1 MNNKISLLEKKIG
14 INFKDKKLLIKS
26 LTHKSFNSNN
36 NYEKLEFLGDR
47 VLGLIISKTLLEIF
61 PEDKEGSLDKKLAS
75 LVNRKK
81 CCEIS
86 KKLNL
91 ENFIVTGNARS
102 KKNKIEDKI
111 ISDACE
117 ALIGAIYLDQGL
129 SSAENVQRPQ
139 PESGSLQKIRVP
151 MKLAFLFLIFF
162 SWFYLRKKL
171 RNTAG
176 QRFPWIDWFLGIMI
190 CLYGLIL
197 LFMILGL
204 EQRRAGLMSAGCV
217 IAGVCFVLA
226 WSRKRVKS
234 KS

>member
-61 PEDKEGSLDKKLAS
+61 PDDNEGSLDKKLAS

-91 ENFIVTGNARS
+91 ENFIVTGNVRS
-102 KKNKIEDKI
+102 KKNIIEDKI

-129 SSAENVQRPQ
+129 SSAEKFILKYWKSSLNLSIKDQVDAKTKLQEYSLKKYKTLPKYKLLSNTGPRHKPVFKIGVSI
-139 PESGSLQKIRVP
+139 ESSKTFNANGYSKKDAEQK
-151 MKLAFLFLIFF
+151 AAALFLKRI
-162 SWFYLRKKL
+162 
-171 RNTAG
+171 
-176 QRFPWIDWFLGIMI
+176 
-190 CLYGLIL
+190 GL
-197 LFMILGL
+197 
-204 EQRRAGLMSAGCV
+204 
-217 IAGVCFVLA
+217 
-226 WSRKRVKS
+226 
-234 KS
+234 

>member
-1 MNNKISLLEKKIG
+1 MNIKISLLEKKIG

-26 LTHKSFNSNN
+26 LTHKSFNSSN

-61 PEDKEGSLDKKLAS
+61 PEDNEGSLDKKLAS

-129 SSAENVQRPQ
+129 SSAEKFILKFWKSSLNLNIKDQVDAKTKLQEYSLKKYKTLPKYKLLSSTG
-139 PESGSLQKIRVP
+139 PHHKPVFKIAVSIENSKILNASGYSKKDAEQK
-151 MKLAFLFLIFF
+151 AAALFL
-162 SWFYLRKKL
+162 KK
-171 RNTAG
+171 
-176 QRFPWIDWFLGIMI
+176 I
-190 CLYGLIL
+190 GL
-197 LFMILGL
+197 
-204 EQRRAGLMSAGCV
+204 
-217 IAGVCFVLA
+217 
-226 WSRKRVKS
+226 
-234 KS
+234 